1 MFFGE
6 NVPRDRVDAVRPPLA
21 RADAVLTLKVEHE
34 VGAALHAL
42 AAAPLRQPPSQTQ
55 QAAGFRNPGPS
66 TRAGSVVGLTEAA
79 GTEPLH
85 WHTPTWSQNRCPRRT
100 LMRPFS

>member
-1 MFFGE
+1 MSATDGDTDLEAQDFAQFDVPDCASCGGMLKPDVVFFGE

-55 QAAGFRNPGPS
+55 
-66 TRAGSVVGLTEAA
+66 
-79 GTEPLH
+79 
-85 WHTPTWSQNRCPRRT
+85 
-100 LMRPFS
+100 